1 MYENEKLDIRER
13 RVQDECMRKLAIVPR
28 KTKQPVVIA
37 IVGLVGSGKTS
48 VARELAKFI
57 PAAIIE
63 GDQIRV
69 CLRETKAPYTHVQKI
84 AEDACVQALKKGGN
98 VILDGDYVERKKQT
112 SLREKIKTL
121 KAKLIFIRTFA
132 DYDVMVGRIV
142 SAKYHNQ
149 PEDFFGGAGTKWDGS
164 EQSRGAVV
172 KLRELWRRSPHHYQW
187 SADGGGSWKLKK
199 PSFSLYADIDTTE
212 SDAWEKEVEQVA
224 RKILTL

>member
-1 MYENEKLDIRER
+1 MDKNEKLDTRER
-13 RVQDECMRKLAIVPR
+13 RAQDEFMRKIEITSR

-57 PAAIIE
+57 SATIIE

-69 CLRETKAPYTHVQKI
+69 HLREGKAPYAHVQKI
-84 AEDACVQALKKGGN
+84 VEDACVQVLKKGGN
-98 VILDGDYVERKKQT
+98 VILDGDYVERKKQIN
-112 SLREKIKTL
+112 LRAKTRIFGT
-121 KAKLIFIRTFA
+121 KLIFIRTFA
-132 DYDVMVGRIV
+132 DYDVMIGRIV

-149 PEDFFGGAGTKWDGS
+149 PEDFFGGASTQWEGS

-172 KLRELWRRSPHHYQW
+172 KLRELWRRTPHHYEW

-199 PSFSLYADIDTTE
+199 LPFSLYADIDTTE
-212 SDAWEKEVEQVA
+212 SVQWKKEVEQVA
-224 RKILTL
+224 RHILAW